1 VRFPQEGMVE
11 RWDFKT
17 AVGVFLN
24 TYRKEKLDDLF
35 LDKDKL

>member
-1 VRFPQEGMVE
+1 MPQEGMVE
-11 RWDFKT
+11 RWDFK
-17 AVGVFLN
+17 AAIEVFLN